1 MLKNLQLL
9 QRLKIWQKLVL
20 IAVFM
25 GLPIPVV
32 LRLYVV
38 EKNTTITF
46 GQKELYGTAY
56 LPSLQRVAKD
66 LANHRALASAVLRG
80 ELSLQGQL
88 SEASRNVEQQFSV
101 AEEQDRQEIPQAGRT
116 YGALLQTSGKLRALR
131 QKWNLLRDKTTE
143 TTPQENFSEHT
154 QLIAEVN
161 DLIIHV
167 GDTSNLILDPEID
180 TYYLMDAVVIQIPRL
195 AEETNR
201 LRGLGAGLA
210 VAKQGTPQE
219 FAQLTTF
226 FGQVQAT
233 LQNLERS
240 FGKIYAANPG
250 LKDRQAGQL
259 EIVSKEVS
267 NFIVW
272 ADNQLTR
279 NSETSMQAAQFLM
292 AGAPPLVRLM
302 QLNELALNDL
312 QMLLNARVERLTRER
327 NLILFLTLAGFLLTV
342 LVVFIITRG
351 VTQQTRAIT
360 QLIAHIDRGN
370 FEERAP
376 VLSRDELGHAAQAFN
391 TMLDNTRGLMQSRA
405 ERDEIQHSI
414 MKLLDE
420 VSGVAEGDLTR
431 EAEVTEGMTGAI
443 ADAFNYMMDSLR
455 QLIGKVQNVSQ
466 QVNST
471 AAETQTSAERLA
483 QGSQEQAAQITNT
496 TVALA
501 EMTRAIQQVAESA
514 ELSAAV
520 AGQSLNATHKGAEI
534 VQRNRQGMLRV
545 LEQVQETA
553 RHMQQLSER
562 SQEIEEIVHLIDE
575 IADRTGVL
583 ALNASIQAA
592 TAGEAGAG
600 FAVVAREVEQLA
612 ARSTDATKRVSTLIR
627 TIQGGTREALKA
639 MEETSREVLAG
650 SKLANQAGQSLN
662 EIELVT
668 NRLAELVRAIAGDC
682 QLQAHSSTQ
691 LSQTM
696 TQIARITNQTTSGV
710 IQSAVTVKSLAELA
724 DELRASIVS
733 FKLPSKSPGNLPG
746 SVTRQQFQM
755 GDSAFGTAHLN

>member
-25 GLPIPVV
+25 GLPIPVITW
-32 LRLYVV
+32 LYVA
-38 EKNTTITF
+38 EKNATIAF
-46 GQKELYGTAY
+46 AQKELYGLEY
-56 LPSLQRVAKD
+56 LPPLQGLAKE
-66 LANHRALASAVLRG
+66 LANHRGLASAVLRG
-80 ELSLQGQL
+80 ETSLQSQL
-88 SEASRNVEQQFSV
+88 SEAERSVERQLAA
-101 AEEQDRQEIPQAGRT
+101 AEEQDRQAIRQSGT
-116 YGALLQTSGKLRALR
+116 TFGAVLQTSGKLRALR
-131 QKWNLLRDKTTE
+131 QKWNLLKDSTSKAAVR
-143 TTPQENFSEHT
+143 ENFDEHI

-167 GDTSNLILDPEID
+167 GDASNLILDPDLD
-180 TYYLMDAVVIQIPRL
+180 TYYLMDALIIQIPRL
-195 AEETNR
+195 TEEISR

-210 VAKQGTPQE
+210 VAKKGTPEE

-240 FGKIYAANPG
+240 FGKVYVANAG
-250 LKDRQAGQL
+250 VKDRHAGQL
-259 EIVSKEVS
+259 EIVTKEVS
-267 NFIVW
+267 GFIVR
-272 ADNQLTR
+272 ADRQLTR
-279 NSETSMQAAQFLM
+279 DNESPMQALQFLT
-292 AGAPPLVRLM
+292 AGAPAIERLM
-302 QLNELALNDL
+302 KLEELAVNDL
-312 QMLLNARVERLTRER
+312 QTLLQARANKVARER
-327 NLILFLTLAGFLLTV
+327 NSILLLTLLALLLTV
-342 LVVFIITRG
+342 LAVAVITRG
-351 VTQQTRAIT
+351 VNQQTQALT
-360 QLIAHIDRGN
+360 QLIAHIDNGN
-370 FEERAP
+370 FEARAR
-376 VLSRDELGHAAQAFN
+376 VLSTDELGRTAQAFN

-405 ERDEIQHSI
+405 ERDEIQNSI

-471 AAETQTSAERLA
+471 ATETQTSAERLA

-514 ELSAAV
+514 ELSASV
-520 AGQSLNATHKGAEI
+520 ANQSLTATHKGSEI
-534 VQRNRQGMLRV
+534 VQHNMQGMLRV

-600 FAVVAREVEQLA
+600 FAVVAHEVEQLA
-612 ARSTDATKRVSTLIR
+612 GRSAEATKRISTLIR
-627 TIQGGTREALKA
+627 AIQGGTREALVA

-662 EIELVT
+662 EIEGVT
-668 NRLAELVRAIAGDC
+668 NRLADLVRAIADDC
-682 QLQAHSSTQ
+682 QLQARSSTQ

-696 TQIARITNQTTSGV
+696 TQIAKITNQTANGV

-724 DELRASIVS
+724 DELRASVVS
-733 FKLPSKSPGNLPG
+733 FKLPSKTTGPVTGQHFQAGN
-746 SVTRQQFQM
+746 VTY
-755 GDSAFGTAHLN
+755 GTAHLN

>member
-9 QRLKIWQKLVL
+9 QRLKIWQKLIL
-20 IAVFM
+20 IALFM
-25 GLPIPVV
+25 GLPIPVITW
-32 LRLYVV
+32 LYVT
-38 EKNTTITF
+38 EKGNTIGF
-46 GQKELYGTAY
+46 AQKELYGTELL
-56 LPSLQRVAKD
+56 LPLQKLAKEI
-66 LANHRALASAVLRG
+66 ANHRGLASALLRG
-80 ELSLQGQL
+80 ETSLQSQL
-88 SEASRNVEQQFSV
+88 SEAARGVEQQLAA
-101 AEEQDRQEIPQAGRT
+101 AEEQDRREIGQTGNT
-116 YGALLQTSGKLRALR
+116 YGGLLQTSGKLRALR
-131 QKWNLLRDKTTE
+131 QKWNLLKSKTAQTE
-143 TTPQENFSEHT
+143 ARANFDEHT

-161 DLIIHV
+161 DLIIYA
-167 GDTSNLILDPEID
+167 GDTSNLILDPDLD
-180 TYYLMDAVVIQIPRL
+180 TYYLMDAVIIQIPRL
-195 AEETNR
+195 AEEANR

-210 VAKQGTPQE
+210 VAKKATPEE

-226 FGQVQAT
+226 FSQVQVT

-240 FGKIYAANPG
+240 FGKAYAANPS
-250 LKDRQAGQL
+250 LKDRHDGQL
-259 EIVSKEVS
+259 EILAKEV
-267 NFIVW
+267 NGFIVW
-272 ADNQLTR
+272 ADRQLTR
-279 NSETSMQAAQFLM
+279 SSDSSMLATQFLA
-292 AGAPPLVRLM
+292 AGAPSIERLM
-302 QLNELALNDL
+302 QLHQLALDDL
-312 QMLLNARVERLTRER
+312 KTLLQARVDKVKRER
-327 NLILFLTLAGFLLTV
+327 NSVLVLTVLGLLLTV
-342 LVVFIITRG
+342 LAVAVITRG
-351 VTQQTRAIT
+351 VNQQTQALT
-360 QLIAHIDRGN
+360 QLIAHIDNGN

-376 VLSRDELGHAAQAFN
+376 VLSSDELGRTAQAFN
-391 TMLDNTRGLMQSRA
+391 NMLDNTRGLMQSRT
-405 ERDEIQHSI
+405 ERDEIQRSI
-414 MKLLDE
+414 IKLLDE

-496 TVALA
+496 TMALA

-520 AGQSLNATHKGAEI
+520 ADQSLSTTHKGSEI
-534 VQRNRQGMLRV
+534 VQHNMHGMLRV

-553 RHMQQLSER
+553 RQMQQLSER

-612 ARSTDATKRVSTLIR
+612 GRSADATKRISTLIR
-627 TIQGGTREALKA
+627 TIQGGTRDALSA

-650 SKLANQAGQSLN
+650 SKLANQAGQSLT
-662 EIELVT
+662 EIEGVT
-668 NRLAELVRAIAGDC
+668 NRLAELVRAIADDC
-682 QLQAHSSTQ
+682 KLQARSSTQ

-696 TQIARITNQTTSGV
+696 AQIAKITNQTTNGV

-724 DELRASIVS
+724 DELRASVVS
-733 FKLPSKSPGNLPG
+733 FKLPGNAPGKVAGPH
-746 SVTRQQFQM
+746 FQA
-755 GDSAFGTAHLN
+755 GKAAYGTAHLN